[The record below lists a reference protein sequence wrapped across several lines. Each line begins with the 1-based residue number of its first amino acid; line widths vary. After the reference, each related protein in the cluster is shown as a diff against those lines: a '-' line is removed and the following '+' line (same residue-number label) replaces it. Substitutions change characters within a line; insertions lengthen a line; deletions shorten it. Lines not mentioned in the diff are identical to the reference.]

1 MIKLDTEKYKT
12 HNIEVTLRPDFGTS
26 PPIKVRFVKRIFVD
40 DEGYV
45 TSIDYTH
52 PKTFESHWAY
62 GHQIDNIAYYCER

>member
-12 HNIEVTLRPDFGTS
+12 HNVEVILRPDFGTS

-52 PKTFESHWAY
+52 PKTYRNHWAY